1 MQEQY
6 FQAVTISQESEY
18 VPGDKLNPK
27 HYANL
32 PIERLVKPG
41 DKQCSVCLDKFKKGE
56 EVKMLPCH
64 HMFHDG
70 CIRPW
75 FSSNTKCPNC
85 RFDLNEHFESR

>member
-41 DKQCSVCLDKFKKGE
+41 NPLF
-56 EVKMLPCH
+56 
-64 HMFHDG
+64 
-70 CIRPW
+70 
-75 FSSNTKCPNC
+75 
-85 RFDLNEHFESR
+85 